1 MNKIILVLIF
11 LLFGRYN
18 IDAEPIRLAT
28 TTSTENSGLL
38 KVIIPH
44 YESDTG
50 YKVYVISVG
59 TGQALRMGQDGNVD
73 VVLVHA
79 PKAEKR
85 FVKAGYGINRRSLM
99 FNDFVIV
106 GPYDD
111 PAKIRGHNDL
121 LRSLEGIANG
131 KHLFVSR
138 GDDSGTHKKELNIWQ
153 KARLKPEI
161 SWYREVGQGMARVLQ
176 MANELNA
183 YTITDRGTWLVM
195 RPKLSLDL
203 LFEGDPELY
212 NPYSIIAVNPARFP
226 SVNYLG
232 AMSLIAWLTSVKG
245 QKHIKN
251 FRLKGER
258 LFFPTAINK

>member
-1 MNKIILVLIF
+1 MNKIILALIF
-11 LLFGRYN
+11 LFFVRYT

-50 YKVYVISVG
+50 YKVHVISVG

-79 PKAEKR
+79 PNAEKR

-106 GPYDD
+106 GPDDD
-111 PAKIRGHNDL
+111 PAKIGSHNEL
-121 LRSLEGIANG
+121 LRSLEEIAFG

-138 GDDSGTHKKELNIWQ
+138 GDDSGTHKKELNLWK
-153 KARLKPEI
+153 KARLKPEL
-161 SWYREVGQGMARVLQ
+161 SWYREVGQGMSRVLQ

-183 YTITDRGTWLVM
+183 YTITDRGTWIVM
-195 RPKLSLDL
+195 RSKLSLQVL
-203 LFEGDPELY
+203 VEGD
-212 NPYSIIAVNPARFP
+212 SDCII
-226 SVNYLG
+226 
-232 AMSLIAWLTSVKG
+232 LTVS
-245 QKHIKN
+245 
-251 FRLKGER
+251 
-258 LFFPTAINK
+258 